1 MEDQVPSSNFPEQQQ
16 QEFVPPPLPNF
27 EEMRRRALQDAIAQV
42 TQNPAAPV
50 SNQQPPVAPQ
60 YQQPQV
66 EPQRMPEPNIVYLR
80 RNLTLAELGITFL
93 IAIGIVAGAQGI
105 WHVATDVIPRIEIR
119 EK

>member
-66 EPQRMPEPNIVYLR
+66 QPQRVPEPKVVYLR
-80 RNLTLAELGITFL
+80 RNLTLAELGVTFL
-93 IAIGIVAGAQGI
+93 IAIGIVAGVQGI
-105 WHVATDVIPRIEIR
+105 WHVASDVIPRIEIR

>member
-1 MEDQVPSSNFPEQQQ
+1 MQQQQ

-42 TQNPAAPV
+42 TQKPIAPTGNP
-50 SNQQPPVAPQ
+50 QPTAAPQ

-66 EPQRMPEPNIVYLR
+66 QPQPVPEPKIVYLR
-80 RNLTLAELGITFL
+80 RNLTLAELGVTFL
-93 IAIGIVAGAQGI
+93 IAIGIVAGVQGI